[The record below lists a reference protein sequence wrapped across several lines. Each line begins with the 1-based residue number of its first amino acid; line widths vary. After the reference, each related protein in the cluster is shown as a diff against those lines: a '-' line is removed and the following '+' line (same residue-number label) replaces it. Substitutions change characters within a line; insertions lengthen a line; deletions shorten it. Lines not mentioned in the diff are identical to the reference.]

1 MAKSVLKIQ
10 GMTCEHCVRA
20 IQQSL
25 LAVPGVKAAEV
36 SLAEKKA
43 VLTYDGVLD
52 IEATVQAVENE
63 GYKAK
68 LE

>member
-10 GMTCEHCVRA
+10 GMTCEHCVHA

-25 LAVPGVKAAEV
+25 LAVPGVKEVEV

-43 VLTYDGVLD
+43 VLTHDGVLD
-52 IEATVQAVENE
+52 LEATVQAVENE